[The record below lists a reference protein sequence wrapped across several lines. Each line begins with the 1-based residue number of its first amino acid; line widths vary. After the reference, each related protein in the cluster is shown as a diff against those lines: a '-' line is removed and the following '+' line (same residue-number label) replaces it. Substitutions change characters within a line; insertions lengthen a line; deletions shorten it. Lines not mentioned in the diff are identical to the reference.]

1 MEYLK
6 KARMLS
12 ESVDLK
18 ENEKY
23 ARTQDSMEVV
33 FHVVS
38 RGYEATK

>member
-6 KARMLS
+6 KAHMLS
-12 ESVDLK
+12 ESVYLQ

-23 ARTQDSMEVV
+23 ARTQDLMEVV

-38 RGYEATK
+38 RRCEATK